1 MNIDPNV
8 GLSSV
13 SATTSHA
20 VLPAADETARELN
33 KVYLKLV
40 ADSDQY
46 PWLNS
51 GTRAADFNYSINDL
65 LAVTSLQSQTGRQAI
80 DMITNLP
87 LSAERLAT
95 ERSVTGSLVGSIE
108 KNAETLNA
116 LLQQTAGGA
125 VTFDFIVNQMFTG
138 LSTRPLEGINVENLF
153 VVGLLDL
160 LPHLDALPQSI
171 KNNINTLLEWLGS
184 GAHACIFFA
193 TPGAMTEVMKGLV
206 NDTWASLSTIVN
218 NPPFGPGSVI
228 YEVMTLI
235 NGGTPPTATVP
246 DSLAQQIANYHDPAN
261 GGWFNSSLNGFS
273 PMMRVSMLRDLMGKQ
288 ALTTA
293 EINTILLGNRA
304 EMDQLLMAKTGKNAL
319 DFLVST
325 GQWEVT
331 NRPSASMP
339 EGITQIIAHRNPLT
353 ESDLTNLVTNFPGR
367 ELTKEDLREINNIG
381 DQVKMLMQ
389 SLKYWLTTMRDEQ
402 LSISR
407 NMS

>member
-13 SATTSHA
+13 SATTSHT

-51 GTRAADFNYSINDL
+51 GARAADFNYSINDL
-65 LAVTSLQSQTGRQAI
+65 LAVTSLQLQTGRQASN
-80 DMITNLP
+80 MIANLP

-116 LLQQTAGGA
+116 LLQQTAGGT
-125 VTFDFIVNQMFTG
+125 VTFDFIVNQMFAG

-160 LPHLDALPQSI
+160 LPHLDQLPQTV
-171 KNNINTLLEWLGS
+171 KNNIGALLEWLGS
-184 GAHACIFFA
+184 GSHVSFPLS
-193 TPGAMTEVMKGLV
+193 TPGTMTAFMTTLV
-206 NDTWASLSTIVN
+206 NDTWASLSTVVN

-235 NGGTPPTATVP
+235 NGGNPPTATLP
-246 DSLAQQIANYHDPAN
+246 DSLARQIANYHDPAS
-261 GGWFNSSLNGFS
+261 GGWLNSSLNSFS
-273 PMMRVSMLRDLMGKQ
+273 PLMRISMLRDLMGQQK
-288 ALTTA
+288 LTTA
-293 EINTILLGNRA
+293 EIDTILLGTKA
-304 EMDQLLMAKTGKNAL
+304 EVDQLFIQKTGKNAL
-319 DFLVST
+319 DFLTGT
-325 GQWEVT
+325 GQWEVSK
-331 NRPSASMP
+331 RPVESLP
-339 EGITQIIAHRNPLT
+339 EGVTQIIDYRN
-353 ESDLTNLVTNFPGR
+353 DLTNAVLSNLVTTFPGR
-367 ELTKEDLREINNIG
+367 ELTKEDLREVNNIG